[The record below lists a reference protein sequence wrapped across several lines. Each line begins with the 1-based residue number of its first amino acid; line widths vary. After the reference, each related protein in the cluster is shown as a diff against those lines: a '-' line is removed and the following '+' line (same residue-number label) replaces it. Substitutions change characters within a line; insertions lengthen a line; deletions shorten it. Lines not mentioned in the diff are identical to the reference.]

1 GLIGDLHSTVL
12 TDMWLTAVGEP
23 EPAWIQYEFDKDYKL
38 HQMWVWNH
46 NSLLEPSF
54 GLGIKNA
61 SIEYSV
67 DGANW
72 TVLGTTHEF
81 ARAPGA
87 AGYAADTTIDLS
99 NVLAGHG
106 KITANSNWGGVVLQ
120 YGLSEVRFFYVPVL
134 AREPSPVSGA
144 TDTNVDAA
152 LSWRAGRET
161 AAHDVYLSTDEQA
174 VIDET
179 IDPVASIAADS
190 SYTSYAPLSL
200 DLGKTYYWKIN
211 EVNEAETPATW
222 QGEIWN
228 FSTQEY
234 LPVEGFEDFNDYPP
248 DEIYSTWLDGYET
261 PTNGSQVGHLNP
273 PFAEPTIVHSGSQSM
288 PFYYDN
294 SAPSYSEAT
303 ANVADLVIGADWTK
317 HGIKTLSLWFRGDP
331 NNSAELMYVK
341 LNGSKVVYD
350 GDAVDITQTMWQ
362 PWNIELADFGVDLVN
377 VTQLSIGFERSGAVG
392 GTGLVYLDDIRLY
405 PHSRQLLTP
414 VEPSQDGL
422 VGYWTFD
429 EGSGTIASDQSG
441 EGNDGTFQG
450 SPRHLVGKINGALQ
464 FDGDDDQIQLTSVF
478 ATLGSASNTVTLWVK
493 VPAAGTG
500 ALATNERVGIII
512 GSYPDTPNTNWE
524 IAAQGRTRLYW
535 NGGEFNSY
543 GTTDL
548 RDNIWHHVAWVR
560 DKAAGA
566 CYTYI
571 DGRLEATHPATG
583 ADVTYATT
591 HSIGGDNR
599 SDPPNFHGLMDDLQI
614 YSRAL
619 SHAEIAWLAGRT
631 KPFDQPF

>member
-1 GLIGDLHSTVL
+1 
-12 TDMWLTAVGEP
+12 MWLTAVGEP
-23 EPAWIQYEFDKDYKL
+23 APAWIQYEFDRVYEL
-38 HQMWVWNH
+38 HQMSVWNH
-46 NSLLEPSF
+46 NSLLEPAF
-54 GLGIKNA
+54 GLGVKDA
-61 SIEYSV
+61 TIEYSV

-81 ARAPGA
+81 ARGHGA
-87 AGYAADTTIDLS
+87 SGYAANTAVDLTG
-99 NVLAGHG
+99 VAARYVKL
-106 KITANSNWGGVVLQ
+106 TATSNWGGMVPQ

-134 AREPSPVSGA
+134 AREPSPVSGS
-144 TDTNVDAA
+144 TDIDVDGV

-161 AAHDVYLSTDEQA
+161 ASHDVYLSTDEQS

-179 IDPVASIAADS
+179 ISPVVSIPVGS
-190 SYTSYAPLSL
+190 SHASYAPLSL

-211 EVNEAETPATW
+211 EVNEAETPTTW
-222 QGEIWN
+222 QGDVWN

-234 LPVEGFEDFNDYPP
+234 LPVEGFEDYNDYPP
-248 DEIYSTWLDGYET
+248 DEVYSTWLDGYEN

-273 PFAEPTIVHSGSQSM
+273 PFAEPKIVHSGSQSM
-288 PFYYDN
+288 PIYYDN
-294 SAPSYSEAT
+294 STASYSEAT
-303 ANVADLVIGADWTK
+303 ANVAYLVIGPDWTK

-350 GDAVDITQTMWQ
+350 GDAADIAQTMWQ
-362 PWNIELADFGVDLVN
+362 PWNIELADYGLDLVN
-377 VTQLSIGFERSGAVG
+377 VTQLSIGLEPSGAVG
-392 GTGLVYLDDIRLY
+392 GKGVVYFDDIRLY

-422 VGYWTFD
+422 VGHWTFD

-441 EGNDGTFQG
+441 QGNDGAFQG
-450 SPRHLVGKINGALQ
+450 SPRHVVGKINGALQ

-478 ATLGSASNTVTLWVK
+478 TTLGSASNTLAVWIKIPL
-493 VPAAGTG
+493 AGTAG
-500 ALATNERVGIII
+500 LATTERVGIVL
-512 GSYPDTPNTNWE
+512 GNYPDTPNSNWE
-524 IAAQGRTRLYW
+524 LHGAGQTRLYW

-560 DKAAGA
+560 DKAADA
-566 CYTYI
+566 TYTYI
-571 DGRLEATHPATG
+571 DGRLEATHPAAG
-583 ADVTYATT
+583 ADVTFATT

-599 SDPPNFHGLMDDLQI
+599 SSPPNFHGLMDDLQI

-631 KPFDQPF
+631 KPFDRPF